1 MYNEIKLTTV
11 FKPYKD
17 YLVIDS
23 QSMVLQLLDKLY
35 FLNEQIIN
43 ENVASSK
50 AMSKLAIN
58 PSMYSLGNDGFQ
70 IDKIMEL

>member
-17 YLVIDS
+17 YLVIDN

-43 ENVASSK
+43 ENGAK
-50 AMSKLAIN
+50 KWKTLQLTMLI
-58 PSMYSLGNDGFQ
+58 
-70 IDKIMEL
+70 E

>member
-17 YLVIDS
+17 YLIIDN
-23 QSMVLQLLDKLY
+23 QSMVIQLLDKLY

-43 ENVASSK
+43 ENGAKKWNNLQLVT
-50 AMSKLAIN
+50 LI
-58 PSMYSLGNDGFQ
+58 
-70 IDKIMEL
+70 E

>member
-17 YLVIDS
+17 YLVIDN

-43 ENVASSK
+43 ENGAK
-50 AMSKLAIN
+50 KWKTLTLNM
-58 PSMYSLGNDGFQ
+58 
-70 IDKIMEL
+70 KIALNY

>member
-1 MYNEIKLTTV
+1 MYNEIKLITV

-17 YLVIDS
+17 YLVIDN

-43 ENVASSK
+43 ENGAK
-50 AMSKLAIN
+50 KWKTLILNMKTALN
-58 PSMYSLGNDGFQ
+58 Y
-70 IDKIMEL
+70 

>member
-43 ENVASSK
+43 ENGAK
-50 AMSKLAIN
+50 KWKTLTLNMKTALN
-58 PSMYSLGNDGFQ
+58 Y
-70 IDKIMEL
+70 

>member
-17 YLVIDS
+17 YLVIDN
-23 QSMVLQLLDKLY
+23 QSMVIQLLDKLY

-43 ENVASSK
+43 ENGAK
-50 AMSKLAIN
+50 KWKTLILNMKTALN
-58 PSMYSLGNDGFQ
+58 Y
-70 IDKIMEL
+70 

>member
-17 YLVIDS
+17 YLVIDN
-23 QSMVLQLLDKLY
+23 QSMVIQLLDKLY

-43 ENVASSK
+43 ENGAK
-50 AMSKLAIN
+50 KWNNLILNMKTALN
-58 PSMYSLGNDGFQ
+58 Y
-70 IDKIMEL
+70 

>member
-1 MYNEIKLTTV
+1 MYNEIKLTTI

-17 YLVIDS
+17 YLVIDN

-43 ENVASSK
+43 ENGAK
-50 AMSKLAIN
+50 KWKTLILNMKTALN
-58 PSMYSLGNDGFQ
+58 Y
-70 IDKIMEL
+70 

>member
-17 YLVIDS
+17 YLVIDN
-23 QSMVLQLLDKLY
+23 QSMVIQLLDKLY

-43 ENVASSK
+43 ENGAK
-50 AMSKLAIN
+50 KWKTLTLNMKTALN
-58 PSMYSLGNDGFQ
+58 Y
-70 IDKIMEL
+70 

>member
-1 MYNEIKLTTV
+1 MYNEIKLITV

-17 YLVIDS
+17 YLVIDN

-43 ENVASSK
+43 ENRAKKWKTLILNMKTV
-50 AMSKLAIN
+50 LN
-58 PSMYSLGNDGFQ
+58 Y
-70 IDKIMEL
+70 

>member
-11 FKPYKD
+11 FKPYRD

-23 QSMVLQLLDKLY
+23 QSMVIQLLDKLY

-43 ENVASSK
+43 ENVKTKGA
-50 AMSKLAIN
+50 
-58 PSMYSLGNDGFQ
+58 
-70 IDKIMEL
+70 